1 MRFRFFSLS
10 VGMVLLWFFG
20 SPTIHAQNNKVDD
33 NIGIQLTGSYYGKT
47 LNNILNDFQRKYHLN
62 IDFYPEHL
70 PTGIHPGVKF
80 DKTPIDQVMSIL
92 LKNSSLQYKIRGI
105 HIIVRPEG
113 DDIIL
118 PEIKKKIFPNQK
130 DFTLNG
136 QVVDKE
142 SGETLPYAQVL
153 IDKTLNGTVTN
164 MDGYFT
170 LFHVPSDTTRLVVKY
185 VGYQARIFQLDP
197 ERCQSE
203 ILVELYPAI
212 TEIDEILITGERED
226 LMRIS
231 NRTNLVSMSPSKI
244 AQLPSIGEKDIFR
257 SFQLLPGISAS
268 QESSSGLFVRG
279 GTPDQNLVLYDGFTV
294 YHVDHLFGM
303 FSAFNPDA
311 VKDVKLSM
319 GGFESKY
326 GGRLSSV
333 MEITGKDGNEKGFD
347 AGANIG
353 LISGSGYVE
362 IPLAGKGSILLS
374 GRRSFQSSLYN
385 KIFDQ
390 SQNNSTVDES
400 PMPTGRSMNK
410 FVGTS
415 SPTSFFYDLNGKVT
429 YKPNPDDI
437 ISLSFYNGQDKLDN
451 SNEFNF
457 SKGGMSMSGGRTDL
471 TDWGNWGS
479 SLKWSRRWSNKLY
492 THTLGSFSNYFSSR
506 DMTTESNFIRANESS
521 GKRNLGIYENND
533 LYDYSIN
540 NLTEWKTGKNNQVE
554 FGFQGSHYQIDYL
567 YTRNDTIT
575 IQDRHS
581 LANLGAVFLQD
592 RLTLFHRL
600 TLVPGIRASH
610 YSETNKVYWEPRLS
624 ANLSLTENIKLKGAW
639 GQYYQFT
646 NRIIRDDLESGSRD
660 FWLLADNEQIPVSS
674 SIHYQAGINWENRN
688 FLVGI
693 DGFYKTMEG
702 LTEYTM
708 TYVPSYRTVNFDE
721 FFYQGTGTA
730 KGLEFLLQKKYGDY
744 SGWAS
749 YTLQEVKH
757 QFDVY
762 GENWY
767 PASHDV
773 THEVKLINTYKYKD
787 WNFSA
792 VWIYGTGKPYTA
804 PLGGY
809 EITMPDGT
817 MQDFVT
823 IGDKNVY
830 RLPDYHRLDVSAQ
843 YKFRMGSLG
852 VGTLGLSL
860 FNAYNRK
867 NIWYKQFEIIEGEL
881 IETNIELLGF
891 TPNISFSINLD

>member
-1 MRFRFFSLS
+1 MRIRIILLHLSLGLLLFFQPIS
-10 VGMVLLWFFG
+10 
-20 SPTIHAQNNKVDD
+20 IQAQIGNT
-33 NIGIQLTGSYYGKT
+33 GIQITETYYGKT
-47 LNNILNDFQRKYHLN
+47 LRNILNDFQRKYHLD
-62 IDFYPEHL
+62 IDYKAEHL
-70 PTGIHPGVKF
+70 PKGIYPGTKF
-80 DKTPIDQVMSIL
+80 DNTPITDVFDKL
-92 LKNSSLQYKIRGI
+92 LKNSGLQYKIRGI
-105 HIIVRPEG
+105 TIVIRPDG
-113 DDIIL
+113 DEISL
-118 PEIKKKIFPNQK
+118 PDEKKRTLISHQS

-136 QVVDKE
+136 QVIDKD
-142 SGETLPYAQVL
+142 SGETIPYAQVL
-153 IDKTLNGTVTN
+153 IDGTLNGTVTN

-170 LFHVPSDTTRLVVKY
+170 LFHVPTDTSHLVIRF
-185 VGYQARIFQLDP
+185 VGYQPKIQQLDP

-203 ILVELYPAI
+203 IIIELFPAV
-212 TEIDEILITGERED
+212 TEIEEILITGERED

-231 NRTNLVSMSPSKI
+231 NRTNLVSMAPSKI

-353 LISGSGYVE
+353 LISGSGYLE
-362 IPLAGKGSILLS
+362 IPMGGKGSILLS

-390 SQNNSTVDES
+390 FQNNSTEVET
-400 PMPTGRSMNK
+400 PMPTGRAMNK
-410 FVGTS
+410 FVGAS
-415 SPTSFFYDLNGKVT
+415 SPTSFFYDLNGKIT

-437 ISLSFYNGQDKLDN
+437 FSLSFYNGQDKLDN
-451 SNEFNF
+451 SNEFIF
-457 SKGGMSMSGGRTDL
+457 SRGGMNMSGGRTDL

-506 DMTTESNFIRANESS
+506 DMTTESNFSKAESS
-521 GKRNLGIYENND
+521 GTRNLGIYENND
-533 LYDYSIN
+533 LFDYSIKN
-540 NLTEWKTGKNNQVE
+540 ISEWKTGRNNQVE

-575 IQDRHS
+575 IQDRQTS
-581 LANLGAVFLQD
+581 ANLGAVFLQD
-592 RLTLFHRL
+592 RITLFHRL
-600 TLVPGIRASH
+600 TLVPGIRAS
-610 YSETNKVYWEPRLS
+610 YYNLTNKIYWEPRIS
-624 ANLSLTENIKLKGAW
+624 ANLSLTENVKLKGAW

-674 SIHYQAGINWENRN
+674 SLHYQAGINWENRTY
-688 FLVGI
+688 LIGI

-702 LTEYTM
+702 LSEYTM
-708 TYVPSYRTVNFDE
+708 TFVPSYRIVNFDE
-721 FFYQGTGTA
+721 FFYQGSGTA

-749 YTLQEVKH
+749 YTYQEVRH
-757 QFDVY
+757 QFDIY

-773 THEVKLINTYKYKD
+773 SHEVKLVNTYRYKD

-823 IGDKNVY
+823 IGEKNVF

-843 YKFRMGSLG
+843 YKFTMGDLG

-860 FNAYNRK
+860 FNMYNRK

-891 TPNISFSINLD
+891 TPNISFSINLN